1 MLACVWEEG
10 EWMERDMV
18 WIWYA
23 FETSSSIKII
33 GKVLLLNS
41 QESRMIYIG
50 SLFHYTN
57 PDLISYKYQFFLSWH
72 SSQKWICMS
81 MHIKGYSILL

>member
-23 FETSSSIKII
+23 FERSSSIKII

-41 QESRMIYIG
+41 
-50 SLFHYTN
+50 
-57 PDLISYKYQFFLSWH
+57 
-72 SSQKWICMS
+72 
-81 MHIKGYSILL
+81 